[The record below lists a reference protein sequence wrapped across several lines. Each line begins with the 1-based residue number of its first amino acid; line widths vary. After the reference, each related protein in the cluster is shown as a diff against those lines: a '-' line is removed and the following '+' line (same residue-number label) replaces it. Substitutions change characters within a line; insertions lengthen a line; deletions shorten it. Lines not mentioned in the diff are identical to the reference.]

1 VPGPATSTAAAARSP
16 YVPLLLG
23 VLCVSTGS
31 ILVRLAQAPALAV
44 SFQRVLIASLL
55 LAPFA
60 LRPLLRAWPDV
71 GRRQRSALLG
81 CGIALAVHFATWI
94 ASLSYTS
101 VASSVLLV
109 NTAPLFSIAFS
120 RVFLH
125 ESVSRTV
132 ALATF
137 LALAGAG
144 LVALGDWGRGE
155 HSLLG
160 DALAL
165 AGAVALSA
173 YHVIGRGLRGA
184 LPLNAYV
191 LAVWSVAT
199 VTLAGLAVAS
209 RVPLWSYSGR
219 TFAIFVALALLPM
232 LGGHGLVN
240 VSLRL
245 LPAPT
250 VGLFLLGEPV
260 GATLL
265 ALLLF
270 GEVPGPLTVVGGAV
284 VIGALALVV
293 AGPDR

>member
-1 VPGPATSTAAAARSP
+1 MHDGPSPARSP

-23 VLCVSTGS
+23 VACVSSGS

-44 SFQRVLIASLL
+44 SFQRVFIASLL

-60 LRPLLRAWPDV
+60 LRPLLRGLPRL
-71 GRRQRSALLG
+71 GHRQRLALVG
-81 CGIALAVHFATWI
+81 CGVALAVHFATWI
-94 ASLSYTS
+94 ASLSHTS

-109 NTAPLFSIAFS
+109 NTAPLFSIGFS
-120 RVFLH
+120 RLFLH
-125 ESVSRTV
+125 ESVPRRV
-132 ALATF
+132 QMATAV
-137 LALAGAG
+137 ALAGAA
-144 LVALGDWGRGE
+144 LVAAGDWGEGA
-155 HSLLG
+155 HSLVG
-160 DALAL
+160 DALAV

-173 YHVIGRGLRGA
+173 YHVIGRGLRAG
-184 LPLNAYV
+184 LPLHAYV
-191 LAVWSVAT
+191 LAVWSVS
-199 VTLAGLAVAS
+199 AVALALMALATGA
-209 RVPLWSYSGR
+209 PLWDYPPR
-219 TFAIFVALALLPM
+219 TFLVFGALALLPM

-265 ALLLF
+265 ALLVL
-270 GEVPGPLTVVGGAV
+270 GEVPRALTVVGGAV

-293 AGPDR
+293 VAPRRD

>member
-1 VPGPATSTAAAARSP
+1 MQDGSSPSRSP

-23 VLCVSTGS
+23 VACVSSGS

-44 SFQRVLIASLL
+44 SFQRVFLASLL

-60 LRPLLRAWPDV
+60 LRPLLRGLPRL
-71 GRRQRSALLG
+71 GPGQRIALVG
-81 CGIALAVHFATWI
+81 CGVALAVHFATWI

-109 NTAPLFSIAFS
+109 NTAPLFSIGFS
-120 RVFLH
+120 RLFLH
-125 ESVSRTV
+125 ESVPRRVVLAT
-132 ALATF
+132 ALA
-137 LALAGAG
+137 LVGAA
-144 LVALGDWGRGE
+144 LVAAGDWGEGA
-155 HSLLG
+155 HSLVG
-160 DALAL
+160 DGLAV

-173 YHVIGRGLRGA
+173 YHVIGRGLRGS
-184 LPLNAYV
+184 LPLHAYV
-191 LAVWSVAT
+191 LAVWSAS
-199 VTLAGLAVAS
+199 AVALALMAVS
-209 RVPLWSYSGR
+209 LSVPLWDYPAR
-219 TFAIFVALALLPM
+219 TFVVFGALALLPM

-265 ALLLF
+265 ALALL
-270 GEVPGPLTVVGGAV
+270 GEVPNVLTILGGGI
-284 VIGALALVV
+284 VIGALALAVV
-293 AGPDR
+293 EPPPG